1 MYFLNKKPTRRYNK
15 LPDFF
20 YDLAHEES
28 RTYMIASYDKYEVQ
42 YIKEV
47 AQYYRLELYMQLGTM
62 KETDYNYLK
71 FYRHVKT
78 IEDHIK
84 AITENERALEKICMQ
99 LMDKLGDNFLKTK
112 SELEAAK

>member
-1 MYFLNKKPTRRYNK
+1 M
-15 LPDFF
+15 
-20 YDLAHEES
+20 
-28 RTYMIASYDKYEVQ
+28 MASYDKYEVR

-62 KETDYNYLK
+62 KSTDDNYLK

-78 IEDHIK
+78 IEDHIET
-84 AITENERALEKICMQ
+84 ISENERALEKICMQ

-112 SELEAAK
+112 SELKASK

>member
-1 MYFLNKKPTRRYNK
+1 M
-15 LPDFF
+15 
-20 YDLAHEES
+20 A
-28 RTYMIASYDKYEVQ
+28 Q

-62 KETDYNYLK
+62 KETDGNYLK

-84 AITENERALEKICMQ
+84 AITEMRELLKNLYAVNGQVMII
-99 LMDKLGDNFLKTK
+99 FLKLK
-112 SELEAAK
+112 AN